1 MTTKRRRGV
10 PPGSDSARTQGVE
23 LNPRECSTTDIAKA
37 ALRRW
42 VAFIPFDDPTRH
54 VMVDTTLLR
63 AVGCR
68 SASMILHQPP
78 DTLIGDVAAW
88 NVNIER
94 AILCTFLKSLNCGE
108 LLFPEDMCIYDALKM
123 FEMECVSVPSG
134 VVGRAKDTPQLTFPM
149 PCLATRAYSR
159 SNAPTI
165 KEISCAVVNA
175 LLEWPRLYVGLQQSL
190 QNQQATFACTS
201 TRVWIRF
208 AATPSIIALDSDEAY
223 AIAKRRPDWLGQ
235 TLAGIGLIH
244 SKLCRTGKVTTQ
256 RDVESF
262 DSLLKYGIESDPTRW
277 FLSTQRDMPR
287 CEASRKF
294 SRAGISRGNNFA
306 RSILT
311 SVLECG
317 SQDGDLSK
325 VNNTAPQEYAR
336 SCVSLAL
343 RLVRETPNCSH
354 LYGMECSDDKGSTPE
369 RKAFEAALKNGG
381 GKSIRWADGD
391 GAAAPS
397 NPLVFPPSFFPKED
411 HKKGPCVLVEFQ

>member
-134 VVGRAKDTPQLTFPM
+134 VVVLF
-149 PCLATRAYSR
+149 
-159 SNAPTI
+159 
-165 KEISCAVVNA
+165 
-175 LLEWPRLYVGLQQSL
+175 
-190 QNQQATFACTS
+190 
-201 TRVWIRF
+201 
-208 AATPSIIALDSDEAY
+208 
-223 AIAKRRPDWLGQ
+223 
-235 TLAGIGLIH
+235 
-244 SKLCRTGKVTTQ
+244 SKLFVTC
-256 RDVESF
+256 VCVCPCCMSPC
-262 DSLLKYGIESDPTRW
+262 K
-277 FLSTQRDMPR
+277 
-287 CEASRKF
+287 
-294 SRAGISRGNNFA
+294 NN
-306 RSILT
+306 L
-311 SVLECG
+311 C
-317 SQDGDLSK
+317 
-325 VNNTAPQEYAR
+325 
-336 SCVSLAL
+336 
-343 RLVRETPNCSH
+343 TP
-354 LYGMECSDDKGSTPE
+354 
-369 RKAFEAALKNGG
+369 
-381 GKSIRWADGD
+381 I
-391 GAAAPS
+391 
-397 NPLVFPPSFFPKED
+397 PPSFSIPSICLLSAVRQGSSPRWDSCWDWPIF
-411 HKKGPCVLVEFQ
+411 LL